1 VPLGDPDRVVAAA
14 ERIGWPVALKLSAP
28 GLLHKVRS
36 GALALDVA
44 TPEAAV
50 AQAARLAGIADR
62 PGCLILVERMAQ
74 PGLELFVAARSDG
87 VVPTLVTGLGGGWA
101 EALDDVM
108 VLALPVTTEQVL
120 DGLDRLRTRSML
132 GPRAALAGFAELAA
146 AVADLLLE
154 RDLELVELNPVIVR
168 GPHLVAVDAVLRGSG
183 RPDGA
188 TVA

>member
-1 VPLGDPDRVVAAA
+1 
-14 ERIGWPVALKLSAP
+14 
-28 GLLHKVRS
+28 
-36 GALALDVA
+36 
-44 TPEAAV
+44 
-50 AQAARLAGIADR
+50 
-62 PGCLILVERMAQ
+62 
-74 PGLELFVAARSDG
+74 
-87 VVPTLVTGLGGGWA
+87 
-101 EALDDVM
+101 